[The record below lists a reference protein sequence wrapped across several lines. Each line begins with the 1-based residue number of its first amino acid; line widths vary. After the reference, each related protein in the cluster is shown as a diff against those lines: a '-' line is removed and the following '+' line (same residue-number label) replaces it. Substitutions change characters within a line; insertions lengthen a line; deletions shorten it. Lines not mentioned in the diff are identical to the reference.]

1 MIGMPVM
8 QIRVYAVTLALW
20 LAGCQAAPSRV
31 GPPLLFSGGDGSSAK
46 SAIVVHV
53 NNEVDGIRAEHTWIH
68 DHIPGGTLQGQ
79 ALIVGGGRQYDRI
92 QVIDADGASHILYF
106 DISQYFGKY

>member
-1 MIGMPVM
+1 M
-8 QIRVYAVTLALW
+8 QNRLYAVTLALW
-20 LAGCQAAPSRV
+20 LAVCLGAPSRV
-31 GPPLLFSGGDGSSAK
+31 GPPPLFSGGDGSSAE

-68 DHIPGGTLQGQ
+68 DHMPGSTIQGQ
-79 ALIVGGGRQYDRI
+79 ALIVGSGRKYDRM
-92 QVIDADGASHILYF
+92 QVMAADGTAHILYF

>member
-1 MIGMPVM
+1 M
-8 QIRVYAVTLALW
+8 QNRLYAVTLALW
-20 LAGCQAAPSRV
+20 LVGCQAAPSRV
-31 GPPLLFSGGDGSSAK
+31 GPPPLFSGGDGSTAE

-79 ALIVGGGRQYDRI
+79 ELIVGGGRTYDRM
-92 QVIDADGASHILYF
+92 QVIAADGTSHKLYF